1 MDCFV
6 ASLLA
11 MTANMVCAYARKMAP
26 CGAISVSSSV
36 VVMMSMLDDNDPAV
50 MVAMAP
56 AFVPAEVAMV
66 AELGAGA
73 EMMMFAAAP
82 DHDVLGACNRRRR
95 NSDRA
100 KRSDNVSKLLH
111 VALLQ

>member
-1 MDCFV
+1 M
-6 ASLLA
+6 
-11 MTANMVCAYARKMAP
+11 MTTV
-26 CGAISVSSSV
+26 
-36 VVMMSMLDDNDPAV
+36 LDDNDPAV

-73 EMMMFAAAP
+73 EMTMFAAAP

-95 NSDRA
+95 DSDRA